1 MFSFVRNVRTSYVYI
16 TKEKITSAQRY
27 ICCLLVFLTHTKYRM
42 QDTKE
47 KKRKGT
53 VLYRTGGLTTF
64 ELIHNTKK
72 NNSEY

>member
-27 ICCLLVFLTHTKYRM
+27 ICLFVGFFDAYEISNARHKG
-42 QDTKE
+42 

-72 NNSEY
+72 RQ